1 MTKLVIYHRIDERKP
16 WCWALYQIHK
26 NVKQKRASGAFWAH
40 NPECGLLGKT
50 SPIPFDHM
58 IDHVAARFLRKRLT
72 EKDEIEC
79 LNQVVWEKS
88 GSIDSR
94 KKTSQNCKKGWNLW
108 QHRSSSVSIVFL
120 DLFFPLLLPSSR
132 RTMSGVSKMIP
143 ILLSI

>member
-26 NVKQKRASGAFWAH
+26 NIKQKRASNAFWAH
-40 NPECGLLGKT
+40 NPECGLLGKA

-58 IDHVAARFLRKRLT
+58 INHVAARFLQKRLT

-79 LNQVVWEKS
+79 LNQVVWENS

-94 KKTSQNCKKGWNLW
+94 NRLHRIVRKAGTSGNIGV
-108 QHRSSSVSIVFL
+108 HRCQS
-120 DLFFPLLLPSSR
+120 FFWIYFFHCSCRLR
-132 RTMSGVSKMIP
+132 GVQ
-143 ILLSI
+143 